1 MIPMPEARTLSVR
14 QPGLRPLAMAIFG
27 LAAAFAANWLLA
39 SRPKMIDLV
48 AILLLARPLLV
59 SPRVRAIFLMVG
71 TLLAFGPASLNTP
84 KLLFLFGA
92 AVALGGALWRSR
104 ELVDTPAY
112 DDLRPLLHAAFV
124 LFVVV
129 MISLPVALVHGVPK
143 KDWLRDVAPYVLL
156 SWAPLFAVDA
166 QSAFSV
172 RALRRLIALFG
183 LGAAGLFAIHLLHRH
198 GLATLY
204 GGDAGLVT
212 LLLGAALFSF
222 AIAMALDG
230 ERGRLRWL
238 GLAAFVFAMLAS
250 TGTRTVAT
258 LLAAPLAVVVGSRR
272 GITSRSV
279 RLAVAVPIAALLAAV
294 GTQSLLHLV
303 HANSQAVTQ
312 RIHLFFQSGSTSD
325 QSYSYRIRE
334 VHSAWALFKTDP
346 VFGVGPGHVIPWRDD
361 RGTLFQNTYIDSPAG
376 FLPDYGIVGLAAV
389 AYLVASFF
397 SIVRRLRQRTGTR
410 TTSQLALVGFGAV
423 VLAYSVLQVPFED
436 KGLPVGLML
445 LLAIAAGEASASVR
459 PSARAA

>member
-1 MIPMPEARTLSVR
+1 MIPLPEARSLSVR

-48 AILLLARPLLV
+48 AVLLLARPLLV
-59 SPRVRAIFLMVG
+59 SPRVRVIFLMVG
-71 TLLAFGPASLNTP
+71 TLVAFGPASLNTP

-92 AVALGGALWRSR
+92 AVALGGALSRSR

-112 DDLRPLLHAAFV
+112 EALRPLLHAAFV
-124 LFVVV
+124 LLVVV
-129 MISLPVALVHGVPK
+129 LISLPVALVHGVAK
-143 KDWLRDVAPYVLL
+143 KDWLRDVAHYVLL

-172 RALRRLIALFG
+172 RALRRLMALFG
-183 LGAAGLFAIHLLHRH
+183 LGAAGVFAIHLLHRH
-198 GLATLY
+198 GFATLY
-204 GGDAGLVT
+204 GGDVGLAT

-238 GLAAFVFAMLAS
+238 GLAALVFAMLAS

-272 GITSRSV
+272 GITRRSV
-279 RLAVAVPIAALLAAV
+279 RLAVAVPIAALLAAI

-303 HANSQAVTQ
+303 HANSQAVSQ
-312 RIHLFFQSGSTSD
+312 RIQLFFQSGSRSD

-334 VHSAWALFKTDP
+334 VHSAWALFKTEP

-361 RGTLFQNTYIDSPAG
+361 DGTLRQDTYIDSPVG

-397 SIVRRLRQRTGTR
+397 SIVRRLRRRTGTR

-445 LLAIAAGEASASVR
+445 LLAIAAGEAAASVR
-459 PSARAA
+459 RSAPAE